1 MESKIHNHY
10 SYFSRLLGGHNW
22 YSLGFLSSW
31 PASLAAIFLERPSR
45 RGALSIYVCYI
56 VSFFEKLIQAA
67 DDFIYF
73 FWCIKSLI
81 ITQVPHKFQATEA
94 ILETYRRSGTL
105 PSIPGF
111 NSVCFGILSS
121 ILIYI
126 QRKKL
131 SFKSIKTSK
140 PETKAQSDGKDV
152 VFSLLRFVSKMLHY
166 QWKQKTWNKIVLN
179 IYYPHVVLA

>member
-1 MESKIHNHY
+1 MLY
-10 SYFSRLLGGHNW
+10 L
-22 YSLGFLSSW
+22 
-31 PASLAAIFLERPSR
+31 
-45 RGALSIYVCYI
+45 
-56 VSFFEKLIQAA
+56 
-67 DDFIYF
+67 

-81 ITQVPHKFQATEA
+81 IAQHPHKFQATEA

-126 QRKKL
+126 QRKKQ

-152 VFSLLRFVSKMLHY
+152 VFSLLRFVSKILHY
-166 QWKQKTWNKIVLN
+166 QWKQN
-179 IYYPHVVLA
+179 ICNLE